1 MSLQMVSSFRNSP
14 LLSGMSQQNFSG
26 YKDIRWNYTHVAS
39 NEMIMWEISRRQPQF
54 LVSCVVIITGLFL
67 LGFLQNLRR

>member
-1 MSLQMVSSFRNSP
+1 MSLQMLSSFRNSP

-39 NEMIMWEISRRQPQF
+39 NEMIM
-54 LVSCVVIITGLFL
+54 
-67 LGFLQNLRR
+67 